1 MLPALCFRRVA
12 GNHGSNVVRARAKG
26 VRPPLTR

>member
-1 MLPALCFRRVA
+1 MRVA

-26 VRPPLTR
+26 GETPLTR

>member
-1 MLPALCFRRVA
+1 MRGA

-26 VRPPLTR
+26 ATNTPDPLTITN